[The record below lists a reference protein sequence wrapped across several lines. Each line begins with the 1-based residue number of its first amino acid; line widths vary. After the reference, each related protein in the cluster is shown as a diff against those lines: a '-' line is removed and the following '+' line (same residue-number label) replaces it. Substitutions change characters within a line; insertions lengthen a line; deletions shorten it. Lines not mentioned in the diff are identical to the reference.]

1 MRRLFFLIL
10 SIAFIGPGC
19 SKSGNTGTVT
29 VPHSKALTGKWIFA
43 EQKIGNGGPGEW
55 LPVQPANQYVLF
67 KPDSSVNSNVS
78 FLNTAT
84 GYSIVDSNRVK
95 FLPVSSPSL
104 SSLMMYKIDSVKG
117 ELTLSPLE
125 LLCIEGCSYKFR
137 LQK

>member
-10 SIAFIGPGC
+10 PMAFIGAGC
-19 SKSGNTGTVT
+19 SKSGSTNTVAD
-29 VPHSKALTGKWIFA
+29 PYSKTFTGKWIFT

-67 KPDSSVNSNVS
+67 KPDSGVNSNVS

-84 GYSIVDSNRVK
+84 VYSILDSTRVK
-95 FLPVSSPSL
+95 FLPISSPSL